1 MEWPYQRQLTGK
13 PPAWYDWIITKLV
26 KPMDKTVENVKMG
39 KIIGNSPLILD
50 DYRIIEDVSEKVFN
64 IL

>member
-1 MEWPYQRQLTGK
+1 
-13 PPAWYDWIITKLV
+13 
-26 KPMDKTVENVKMG
+26 MDKTVENVKMG
-39 KIIGNSPLILD
+39 KIIENPPLILD

>member
-1 MEWPYQRQLTGK
+1 M
-13 PPAWYDWIITKLV
+13 KLA
-26 KPMDKTVENVKMG
+26 KPMDKTVENVKIG
-39 KIIGNSPLILD
+39 KIIENPPLILD

>member
-1 MEWPYQRQLTGK
+1 MKLT
-13 PPAWYDWIITKLV
+13 
-26 KPMDKTVENVKMG
+26 KPMDKTVENVKIG

>member
-1 MEWPYQRQLTGK
+1 M
-13 PPAWYDWIITKLV
+13 KLAE
-26 KPMDKTVENVKMG
+26 PMDKIAENVKMG

-64 IL
+64 VL